1 MVWGNLARCMPV
13 CDTLCSMGLES
24 LPPFTM
30 NLTQVQVNIVHTWSI
45 WDLDM
50 TGVWLHRRISRED
63 DCFTGNVHQFEV
75 GCHFRYGVLVDNDHF
90 FQTLDTK
97 TFISSPWEGLL
108 PIARRI
114 SVTYSYQHFAVPM
127 KTQGMLNWHPEMELF
142 GTQNGRSSYVIIW
155 KTTLEMRSEF
165 AAHSEHWGD
174 LNGFGVSKICWNS
187 KAEIRN
193 FAHWVPLGIS
203 EDGWNCFRFS
213 TSFTTKTL
221 AIRSRFRDPFWGWWI
236 SVTRTRSKGWNPG
249 LQLWF

>member
-127 KTQGMLNWHPEMELF
+127 KTQGMVNWHPEMELF

-155 KTTLEMRSEF
+155 KNTLEMRSEF
-165 AAHSEHWGD
+165 AAHSEHWG
-174 LNGFGVSKICWNS
+174 W
-187 KAEIRN
+187 
-193 FAHWVPLGIS
+193 P
-203 EDGWNCFRFS
+203 
-213 TSFTTKTL
+213 
-221 AIRSRFRDPFWGWWI
+221 
-236 SVTRTRSKGWNPG
+236 
-249 LQLWF
+249 